1 MQVNIP
7 YMEHLGDVWMSV
19 GSATQA
25 KKHAGQLGGSVPQ
38 IVWWRFQ
45 KKMSFKYHLK
55 NIPPSHKRG
64 LQIYPATIT
73 KLWEDWE
80 DLDLWIM
87 CWTELDLKQT
97 KKPATAVGGL

>member
-1 MQVNIP
+1 
-7 YMEHLGDVWMSV
+7 MSV
-19 GSATQA
+19 GSATFSA
-25 KKHAGQLGGSVPQ
+25 KKSHAGQLGDQFPKLCGEDSK
-38 IVWWRFQ
+38 
-45 KKMSFKYHLK
+45 KKMSFKYHPK
-55 NIPPSHKRG
+55 NIQYPPSHKRG

-87 CWTELDLKQT
+87 SWTELDLKQT

>member
-55 NIPPSHKRG
+55 NIPPLS
-64 LQIYPATIT
+64 
-73 KLWEDWE
+73 
-80 DLDLWIM
+80 
-87 CWTELDLKQT
+87 QT
-97 KKPATAVGGL
+97 GVANIPSYYYEVVGGLGGFGSLDHVLDWTWFKTN